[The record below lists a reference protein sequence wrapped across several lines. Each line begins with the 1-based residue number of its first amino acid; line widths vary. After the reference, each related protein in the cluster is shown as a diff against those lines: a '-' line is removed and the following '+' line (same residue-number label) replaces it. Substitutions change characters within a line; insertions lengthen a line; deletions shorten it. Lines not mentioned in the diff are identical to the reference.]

1 MQRRAFEPARLNI
14 MGKATCFFVV
24 LSFDLA
30 SSQMVLLCHLMIGR
44 PDLGSEKTSD
54 PYISRYHS
62 HVHLSRH
69 TTNVGLLR
77 A

>member
-1 MQRRAFEPARLNI
+1 MSRGIPFSPCI